1 MRRTLLV
8 LAAAALALS
17 AAGCFPTA
25 GPGWTYT
32 PPTAAPAVTPVPSG
46 AATAATAAPTAPS
59 VANPTEVP
67 GGSTGVV
74 VSAINIAFEQTEI
87 AAPADAKF
95 TITFDNKDA
104 GIPHNIA
111 IKDSMNMEKFKG
123 DLLTG
128 PGQAQYTVDAL
139 PAGEYTFVC
148 SVHPNMTGKLKVGP

>member
-1 MRRTLLV
+1 MLI

-25 GPGWTYT
+25 GSWTFA
-32 PPTAAPAVTPVPSG
+32 PPTPAPAVTPAPSG
-46 AATAATAAPTAPS
+46 VATAAPS
-59 VANPTEVP
+59 VANPTDVP

-74 VSAINIAFEQTEI
+74 VSALNIAFEQTDI
-87 AAPADAKF
+87 AAPADAAF
-95 TITFDNKDA
+95 TISFDNKDA

-123 DLLTG
+123 DLVTG
-128 PGQAQYTVDAL
+128 PGQAQYKVEAL

-148 SVHPNMTGKLKVGP
+148 SVHPNMAGKLKVGP